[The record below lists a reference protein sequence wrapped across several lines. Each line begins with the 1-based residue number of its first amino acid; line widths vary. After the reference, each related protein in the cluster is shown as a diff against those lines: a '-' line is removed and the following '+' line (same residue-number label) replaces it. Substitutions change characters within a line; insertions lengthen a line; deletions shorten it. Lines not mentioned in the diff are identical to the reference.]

1 MTTSYRSAQIKELR
15 TSRAWSQEQLAKMAG
30 LDVRTIQ
37 RIEKGEPASFETL
50 KSVASVLKL
59 NVSDLLN
66 EKKAEEKK
74 KTEAETPKG
83 EFLIRVSDG
92 NQLFTLMDGAHAYAF
107 NNDTLESDDDTQLV
121 ADFLQELHDWG
132 ELGDDIGPGERV
144 RTAHEYT
151 KRIKDLEDRG
161 LWVFAGRNKRKYS
174 SGDKPVS
181 LSVFVVHVLKST
193 NREIVTLDPSKAS
206 VFAESK

>member
-1 MTTSYRSAQIKELR
+1 MTTSYRSAQIKDLR

-37 RIEKGEPASFETL
+37 RMEKGEPASFESL
-50 KSVASVLKL
+50 KSVASVLKV

-66 EKKAEEKK
+66 EKKAEEKEK
-74 KTEAETPKG
+74 SEAETPNG

-92 NQLFTLMDGAHAYAF
+92 NHLFALMSRAHAYAF
-107 NNDTLESDDDTQLV
+107 NNDPLESAEDTDLV

-132 ELGDDIGPGERV
+132 ELGDDMGPGERV
-144 RTAHEYT
+144 RVAHEYSG
-151 KRIKDLEDRG
+151 KIKELEEKG
-161 LWVFAGRNKRKYS
+161 LWVFAGQTKRKYV
-174 SGDKPVS
+174 SGNKPIS
-181 LSVFVVHVLKST
+181 LSIFTVHVLKSS
-193 NREIVTLDPSKAS
+193 NPAIVTLDPSKAS